1 MTLGDKMI
9 AERLKDIRIEN
20 DLTQVQMANILN
32 TTQTSYN
39 RWENNVELISLK
51 KLTRVCNYFNTSM
64 DYLIGITRNNIGNG
78 KHDLDYKVVG
88 NNIKIFRNQNNLSQK
103 DLATLLNTSQS
114 TISAYEAG
122 KTIILTAF
130 ALEIVK
136 KYNISLDWLCGR
148 KEKS

>member
-1 MTLGDKMI
+1 MLGDKMI

-20 DLTQVQMANILN
+20 DLTQAQMAKILN

-64 DYLIGITRNNIGNG
+64 DYLVGITRNNIGNG

-88 NNIKIFRNQNNLSQK
+88 NNIKIFRKEKNLSQK

>member
-1 MTLGDKMI
+1 MI

-20 DLTQVQMANILN
+20 DLTQAQMAKILN

-51 KLTRVCNYFNTSM
+51 KLTKVCNYFNTSM
-64 DYLIGITRNNIGNG
+64 DYLVGITRNNIGNG

-88 NNIKIFRNQNNLSQK
+88 NNIKIFRKEKNLSQK

>member
-20 DLTQVQMANILN
+20 DLTQIQMAKILN
-32 TTQTSYN
+32 TTQNSYN

-51 KLTRVCNYFNTSM
+51 KLTKVCNYFNTSM
-64 DYLIGITRNNIGNG
+64 DYLVGITRNNIGNG
-78 KHDLDYKVVG
+78 KHDLNYSIVG
-88 NNIKIFRNQNNLSQK
+88 NNIKIFRKDNKLSQK

-136 KYNISLDWLCGR
+136 KYNISLDWLYGR

>member
-1 MTLGDKMI
+1 MTLGEIMI

-20 DLTQVQMANILN
+20 DLTQVQMASILN

-51 KLTRVCNYFNTSM
+51 KLTGVCNYFNTSM
-64 DYLIGITRNNIGNG
+64 DYLVGITRNNIGNG
-78 KHDLDYKVVG
+78 KHNLDYKVVG
-88 NNIKIFRNQNNLSQK
+88 NNIKFFRKENNLSQK
-103 DLATLLNTSQS
+103 DLAILLNTSQS

>member
-1 MTLGDKMI
+1 MI

-20 DLTQVQMANILN
+20 DL
-32 TTQTSYN
+32 
-39 RWENNVELISLK
+39 
-51 KLTRVCNYFNTSM
+51 
-64 DYLIGITRNNIGNG
+64 
-78 KHDLDYKVVG
+78 
-88 NNIKIFRNQNNLSQK
+88 SQK
-103 DLATLLNTSQS
+103 DLAILLNTSQS

>member
-1 MTLGDKMI
+1 MI

-20 DLTQVQMANILN
+20 DLTQAQMAKILN

-64 DYLIGITRNNIGNG
+64 DYLVGITRNNIGNG
-78 KHDLDYKVVG
+78 KHDLDYKEVG
-88 NNIKIFRNQNNLSQK
+88 NNIKIFRKEKNLSQK

>member
-1 MTLGDKMI
+1 MMLGDMMI
-9 AERLKDIRIEN
+9 AERLKDIRTEN
-20 DLTQVQMANILN
+20 DLTQTQIAKILN
-32 TTQTSYN
+32 TTQDSYN
-39 RWENNVELISLK
+39 RWENNVKLISLK
-51 KLTRVCNYFNTSM
+51 KLTKVCNYFNTSI
-64 DYLIGITRNNIGNG
+64 DYLVGINRNNIGNG
-78 KHDLDYKVVG
+78 KHDLDYKIVG
-88 NNIKIFRNQNNLSQK
+88 NNIRIFRKENNLSQK
-103 DLATLLNTSQS
+103 DLAILLNTSQS

>member
-20 DLTQVQMANILN
+20 DLTQTQMAKILN

-51 KLTRVCNYFNTSM
+51 KLTKVCNYFNTSM
-64 DYLIGITRNNIGNG
+64 DYLVGITRNNIGNG

-88 NNIKIFRNQNNLSQK
+88 NNIKIFRKEKNLSQK
-103 DLATLLNTSQS
+103 DLAILLNTSQS

>member
-1 MTLGDKMI
+1 MLGDMMI
-9 AERLKDIRIEN
+9 AERLKDIRVEN
-20 DLTQVQMANILN
+20 DLTQTQIAKILN

-39 RWENNVELISLK
+39 RWENSIELISLK
-51 KLTRVCNYFNTSM
+51 KLTKVCNYFNTSM
-64 DYLIGITRNNIGNG
+64 DYLVGINRNNIGNG
-78 KHDLDYKVVG
+78 KHDFNYSIVG
-88 NNIKIFRNQNNLSQK
+88 NNIKIFRKDNKLSQK

>member
-1 MTLGDKMI
+1 MLGDKMI

-20 DLTQVQMANILN
+20 DLTQAQMAKILN

-64 DYLIGITRNNIGNG
+64 DYLVGITRNNIGNG

-88 NNIKIFRNQNNLSQK
+88 NNIKIFR
-103 DLATLLNTSQS
+103 
-114 TISAYEAG
+114 
-122 KTIILTAF
+122 
-130 ALEIVK
+130 
-136 KYNISLDWLCGR
+136 
-148 KEKS
+148 KEKI

>member
-1 MTLGDKMI
+1 MMI

-20 DLTQVQMANILN
+20 DLTQIQMAKILN
-32 TTQTSYN
+32 TTQNSYN

-51 KLTRVCNYFNTSM
+51 KLTKVCNYFNTSM
-64 DYLIGITRNNIGNG
+64 DYLVGITRNNIGNG
-78 KHDLDYKVVG
+78 KHNLNYSIVG
-88 NNIKIFRNQNNLSQK
+88 NNIKIFRKDNKLSQK

-136 KYNISLDWLCGR
+136 KYNVSSDWLCGR

>member
-1 MTLGDKMI
+1 MI

-20 DLTQVQMANILN
+20 DLTQTQMAKMLN

-51 KLTRVCNYFNTSM
+51 KLTKVCNYFNTSM
-64 DYLIGITRNNIGNG
+64 DYLVGITRNNIGNG

-88 NNIKIFRNQNNLSQK
+88 NNIKIFRKEKNLSQK

>member
-1 MTLGDKMI
+1 MMLGDMMI
-9 AERLKDIRIEN
+9 AERLKDIRTEN
-20 DLTQVQMANILN
+20 DLTQTQMAKILN

-64 DYLIGITRNNIGNG
+64 DYLVGINRNNIGNG
-78 KHDLDYKVVG
+78 KHNLNSSIVG
-88 NNIKIFRNQNNLSQK
+88 NNIIIFRKDNKLSQK

-136 KYNISLDWLCGR
+136 KYKISLDWLCGR
-148 KEKS
+148 K

>member
-20 DLTQVQMANILN
+20 DLTQTQMAKILN

-51 KLTRVCNYFNTSM
+51 KITKVCNYFNTSM
-64 DYLIGITRNNIGNG
+64 DYLVGITRNNIGNG
-78 KHDLDYKVVG
+78 KHDLNYKVVG
-88 NNIKIFRNQNNLSQK
+88 NNIKIFRKENKLSQK

-136 KYNISLDWLCGR
+136 KYKISLDWLCGR

>member
-1 MTLGDKMI
+1 MMI
-9 AERLKDIRIEN
+9 AEHLKDIRIEN
-20 DLTQVQMANILN
+20 DLTQIQMAKILN
-32 TTQTSYN
+32 TTQNSYN

-51 KLTRVCNYFNTSM
+51 KLTKVCNYFNTSM
-64 DYLIGITRNNIGNG
+64 DYLVGITRNNIGNG
-78 KHDLDYKVVG
+78 KHDLNYSIVG
-88 NNIKIFRNQNNLSQK
+88 NNIIIFRKDNKLSQK

-136 KYNISLDWLCGR
+136 KYNVSSDWLCGR

>member
-1 MTLGDKMI
+1 MI

-20 DLTQVQMANILN
+20 DLTQVQMASILN

-64 DYLIGITRNNIGNG
+64 DYLVGITRNNIGNG

-88 NNIKIFRNQNNLSQK
+88 NNIKIFRKEKNLSQK
-103 DLATLLNTSQS
+103 DLAILLNTSQS

>member
-1 MTLGDKMI
+1 MI

-20 DLTQVQMANILN
+20 DLTQAQMAKILN

-64 DYLIGITRNNIGNG
+64 DYLVGITRNNIGND

-88 NNIKIFRNQNNLSQK
+88 NNIKIFRKEKNLSQK

>member
-1 MTLGDKMI
+1 MTLGEIMI

-20 DLTQVQMANILN
+20 DLTQTQMAKILN

-51 KLTRVCNYFNTSM
+51 KLTMVCNYFNTSM
-64 DYLIGITRNNIGNG
+64 DYLVGINRNNIGNG
-78 KHDLDYKVVG
+78 KHDLDYKIVG
-88 NNIKIFRNQNNLSQK
+88 NNIRIFRKENNLSQK
-103 DLATLLNTSQS
+103 DLAILLNTSQS

-148 KEKS
+148 KKS

>member
-1 MTLGDKMI
+1 MI

-20 DLTQVQMANILN
+20 DLTQTQMAKILN

-51 KLTRVCNYFNTSM
+51 KLTKVCNYFNTSM
-64 DYLIGITRNNIGNG
+64 DYLVGITRNNIGNG

-88 NNIKIFRNQNNLSQK
+88 NNIKIFRKEKNLSQK
-103 DLATLLNTSQS
+103 DLAILLNTSQS

>member
-1 MTLGDKMI
+1 MMLGDKMI

-20 DLTQVQMANILN
+20 DLTQIQMAKILN
-32 TTQTSYN
+32 TTQNSYN
-39 RWENNVELISLK
+39 RWENSIELISLK
-51 KLTRVCNYFNTSM
+51 KLTKVCNYFNTSM
-64 DYLIGITRNNIGNG
+64 DYLVGITRNNIGNG
-78 KHDLDYKVVG
+78 KHDLNYSIVG
-88 NNIKIFRNQNNLSQK
+88 NNIKIFRKDNKLSQK

-130 ALEIVK
+130 ALEIIK

>member
-1 MTLGDKMI
+1 MMLGDKMI

-20 DLTQVQMANILN
+20 DLTQTQIVKILN
-32 TTQTSYN
+32 TTQNSYN
-39 RWENNVELISLK
+39 RWENSIELISLK
-51 KLTRVCNYFNTSM
+51 KLTKVCNYFNTSM
-64 DYLIGITRNNIGNG
+64 DYLVGITRNNIGNG
-78 KHDLDYKVVG
+78 KHNLNSSIVG
-88 NNIKIFRNQNNLSQK
+88 NNIIIFRKDNKLSQK

-136 KYNISLDWLCGR
+136 KYNISSDWLCGR

>member
-1 MTLGDKMI
+1 MMI
-9 AERLKDIRIEN
+9 AEHLKDIRVEN
-20 DLTQVQMANILN
+20 DLTQIQMAKILN

-39 RWENNVELISLK
+39 RWENSIELISLK

-64 DYLIGITRNNIGNG
+64 DYLVGITRNNIGNG
-78 KHDLDYKVVG
+78 KHDLNYSIVG
-88 NNIKIFRNQNNLSQK
+88 NNIKIFRKDNKLSQK

-136 KYNISLDWLCGR
+136 KYNISLDWLYGR

>member
-20 DLTQVQMANILN
+20 DLTQTQMAKILN

-51 KLTRVCNYFNTSM
+51 KLTGVCNYFNTSM
-64 DYLIGITRNNIGNG
+64 DYLVGITRNNIGNG
-78 KHDLDYKVVG
+78 KHDLNYSIVG
-88 NNIKIFRNQNNLSQK
+88 NNIKIFRKDNKLSQK
-103 DLATLLNTSQS
+103 DLAALLNTSQS

-136 KYNISLDWLCGR
+136 KYKISLDWLCGR

>member
-1 MTLGDKMI
+1 MI

-20 DLTQVQMANILN
+20 DLTQTQMAKILN

-51 KLTRVCNYFNTSM
+51 KLTKVCNYFNTSL

-78 KHDLDYKVVG
+78 KHDLDYKLVG
-88 NNIKIFRNQNNLSQK
+88 NNIRIFRKENNLSQK
-103 DLATLLNTSQS
+103 DLAILLNTSQS

>member
-1 MTLGDKMI
+1 MLGDKMI

-20 DLTQVQMANILN
+20 DLTQTQIAKILN
-32 TTQTSYN
+32 TTQNSYN

-64 DYLIGITRNNIGNG
+64 DYLVGITRNNIGNG
-78 KHDLDYKVVG
+78 KHDFNYSIVG
-88 NNIKIFRNQNNLSQK
+88 NNIKIFRKDNKLSQK

-136 KYNISLDWLCGR
+136 KYNISLDWLFGR

>member
-1 MTLGDKMI
+1 MMI

-20 DLTQVQMANILN
+20 DLTQIQMAKILN
-32 TTQTSYN
+32 TTQNSYN

-51 KLTRVCNYFNTSM
+51 KLTKVCNYFNTSM
-64 DYLIGITRNNIGNG
+64 DYLVGITRNNIGNG
-78 KHDLDYKVVG
+78 KHDLNYSIVG
-88 NNIKIFRNQNNLSQK
+88 NNIKIFRKDNKLSQK

-136 KYNISLDWLCGR
+136 KYKISLDWLCGR
-148 KEKS
+148 K

>member
-1 MTLGDKMI
+1 MALGDKMI

-20 DLTQVQMANILN
+20 DLTQTQMAKMLN

-51 KLTRVCNYFNTSM
+51 KLTKVCNYFNTSM
-64 DYLIGITRNNIGNG
+64 DYLVGTTRNNIGNV
-78 KHDLDYKVVG
+78 KHDLDYKIVG
-88 NNIKIFRNQNNLSQK
+88 NNIKIFRKENNLSQK
-103 DLATLLNTSQS
+103 DLAILLNTSQS

-130 ALEIVK
+130 ALEIIK